1 MVGMGDQ
8 LPKKTVTE
16 IQREAMEEVARAKR
30 LFRELDK
37 RKGQNVM
44 QDDSEALEDDH
55 PDGAPTRRHHPK
67 FN

>member
-16 IQREAMEEVARAKR
+16 IQREALEEVARAKR